1 MNDDSSIAR
10 LADSL
15 KAQAASLRPGDR
27 LPSSREIVQAHG
39 VSPVTVSKAVARLV
53 AEGVVT
59 TRPGAGAFVA
69 APPRPRETDPSWQTV
84 ALGGR
89 VVDEAA
95 LTSILQQPAEGVI
108 PLTGG
113 YLNPVLRPTKELGA
127 AAIRAVKRPDAWSMP
142 PRAGVPELRTWFA
155 GETETTQNDV
165 LIVSGGQAA
174 LTHAFRGLAAPGDPV
189 LVETPTYP
197 GALATARAAGLRVV
211 PVPADDGGVRPDQL
225 AEAFARTGARVFYCQ
240 PTLQNP
246 SGATQSLERRRQ
258 VLDIARA
265 AGAFVVEDDFA
276 RYLTTTPPPPPLVAL
291 DTHGTVVHV
300 LSLSKITAPS
310 LRVAGLVARG
320 PAAAR
325 LRAAQIVESF
335 FVARP
340 LQETALEF
348 VSAPAW
354 RRHRA
359 AVAAELDERRGILL
373 ESLRRHLP
381 DLRVELVPK
390 GGLHVWVRLPP
401 ALDEPA
407 LVERAQRAGVLVSP
421 GRIYHATEPPGP
433 WLRLTHTAASHRAEL
448 AEGVIRLATAYGEL
462 AADAPGASSAG
473 RPGRRGS

>member
-1 MNDDSSIAR
+1 MIDDSSIAR
-10 LADSL
+10 LADTL
-15 KAQAASLRPGDR
+15 RARAAALRPGDR
-27 LPSSREIVQAHG
+27 LPSSREIVQAHS
-39 VSPVTVSKAVARLV
+39 VSPGTVSKAIAKLV
-53 AEGVVT
+53 AEGVVV

-69 APPRPRETDPSWQTV
+69 SPPRRHETDPSWQTV
-84 ALGGR
+84 ALSDR
-89 VVDEAA
+89 VIDEAP
-95 LTSILQQPAEGVI
+95 LTSILQQPADGVI

-113 YLNPVLRPTKELGA
+113 YLNPVLRPTKELSA

-142 PRAGVPELRTWFA
+142 PRSGIPELRTWFA

-174 LTHAFRGLAAPGDPV
+174 LTHAFRALAAPGDPL

-197 GALATARAAGLRVV
+197 GALATARTAGLRIV
-211 PVPADDGGVRPDQL
+211 PVPADEQGVRPDHL
-225 AEAFARTGARVFYCQ
+225 AEAFARTRARVFYCQ

-246 SGATQSLERRRQ
+246 TGATQSLERRRQ

-265 AGAFVVEDDFA
+265 ANAFVVEDDFA
-276 RYLTTTPPPPPLVAL
+276 RYLATTPPPPPLVAL

-310 LRVAGLVARG
+310 LRVAGLIARG

-359 AVAAELDERRGILL
+359 AVAAEIDERRHILL
-373 ESLRRHLP
+373 ESLHRHLP
-381 DLRVELVPK
+381 EVQTELVPK

-401 ALDEPA
+401 ALDESA

-421 GRIYHATEPPGP
+421 GTIYHAAEPPGP

-448 AEGVIRLATAYGEL
+448 AEGVIRLARAYGGPGTG
-462 AADAPGASSAG
+462 APGASSAG